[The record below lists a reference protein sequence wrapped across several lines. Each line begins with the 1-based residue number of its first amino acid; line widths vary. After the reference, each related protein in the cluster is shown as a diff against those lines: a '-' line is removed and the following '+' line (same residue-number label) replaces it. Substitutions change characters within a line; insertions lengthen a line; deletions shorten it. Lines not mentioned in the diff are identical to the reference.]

1 MIGRATIARVKDLA
15 SQGFSRR
22 KIGAILNI
30 SRQTVH
36 RIIHDQ
42 HPSLREEDPH
52 LGSMDDVLFSGPL
65 GRCEKCGAKV
75 YLPCLACRT
84 REHVRR
90 EKIIHEE
97 Q

>member
-1 MIGRATIARVKDLA
+1 MIGRATIARVKELA
-15 SQGFSRR
+15 SQGVPQRE
-22 KIGAILNI
+22 IGAILNI

-65 GRCEKCGAKV
+65 GRCEKCGARV

-84 REHVRR
+84 REHVAI
-90 EKIIHEE
+90 EKILSEE